1 MGKIIILLIVSAQLL
16 IAQNPVE
23 MINDHCKSKYGQ
35 QFKELI
41 YVSIKNQKLYHI
53 SDNTINDEYT
63 ISSAKKGIGNI
74 RNSDKTPIGL
84 HYIKEKYGQKT
95 PINGRMIARKF
106 EGLIATIYQDTS
118 SSKTD
123 DITSRILW
131 LAGLEE
137 GINKGGNVD
146 SYQRYIYIHGT
157 SEEGKL
163 GTPASHGCIRM
174 SNLDVINLFDKV
186 KEGTKVLILDK

>member
-23 MINDHCKSKYGQ
+23 MINNHCKSKYGQ

-53 SDNTINDEYT
+53 SDNTINNEYT

>member
-1 MGKIIILLIVSAQLL
+1 MGKIIILIIVSAQLL

>member
-1 MGKIIILLIVSAQLL
+1 MGKTILLILTSIQLL
-16 IAQNPVE
+16 FAQSPIE
-23 MINDHCKSKYGQ
+23 IINKHCQSVYGQ
-35 QFKELI
+35 EFNEMI

-53 SDNTINDEYT
+53 SDNAILDEYT
-63 ISSAKKGIGNI
+63 ISSAKKGVGNI
-74 RNSDKTPIGL
+74 RNSDKTPTGL
-84 HYIKEKYGQKT
+84 HVVKEKYGQNT
-95 PINGRMIARKF
+95 PKNGRMIARKF
-106 EGLIATIYQDTS
+106 NGLLATIYQDTT

-137 GINKGGNVD
+137 GINKGGKVD

-174 SNLDVINLFDKV
+174 SNLDVINLFKKV
-186 KEGTKVLILDK
+186 KVGTKVLILDK

>member
-23 MINDHCKSKYGQ
+23 MINNHCKSKYGQ

-106 EGLIATIYQDTS
+106 EGLIATIYQDTN

>member
-16 IAQNPVE
+16 IAQNTVE

-146 SYQRYIYIHGT
+146 SYLRYIYIHGT

>member
-95 PINGRMIARKF
+95 SINGRMIARKF

-163 GTPASHGCIRM
+163 GNPASHGCIRM

>member
-53 SDNTINDEYT
+53 SDNTINNEYT

-163 GTPASHGCIRM
+163 GNPASHGCIRM
-174 SNLDVINLFDKV
+174 SNLDVIDLFDKV

>member
-53 SDNTINDEYT
+53 SDNTINNEYT

-163 GTPASHGCIRM
+163 GNPASHGCIRM

>member
-1 MGKIIILLIVSAQLL
+1 MGKIIILIIVSAQLL

-95 PINGRMIARKF
+95 SINGRMIARKF

>member
-1 MGKIIILLIVSAQLL
+1 MGKIIILLIVNAQLL

-53 SDNTINDEYT
+53 SDNTINNKYT

-95 PINGRMIARKF
+95 PVNGRMIARKF

>member
-23 MINDHCKSKYGQ
+23 MINDHCKSKYGK

-95 PINGRMIARKF
+95 SINGRMIARKF

>member
-1 MGKIIILLIVSAQLL
+1 MGKTILLILTSIQILFAQSP
-16 IAQNPVE
+16 IE
-23 MINDHCKSKYGQ
+23 MINKHCQSVYGQ
-35 QFKELI
+35 EFNEMI

-53 SDNTINDEYT
+53 SDNAILDEYT
-63 ISSAKKGIGNI
+63 ISSAKKGVGNI
-74 RNSDKTPIGL
+74 RNSDKTPTGL
-84 HYIKEKYGQKT
+84 HVVKEKYGQNT
-95 PINGRMIARKF
+95 PKNGRMIARKF
-106 EGLIATIYQDTS
+106 NGLLATIYQDTT

-137 GINKGGNVD
+137 GINKGGKVD

-174 SNLDVINLFDKV
+174 SNLDVINLFKKV
-186 KEGTKVLILDK
+186 KVGTKVLILDK

>member
-1 MGKIIILLIVSAQLL
+1 MGKTILLILTSIQLL
-16 IAQNPVE
+16 FAQSPIE
-23 MINDHCKSKYGQ
+23 IINKHCQSVYGQ
-35 QFKELI
+35 EFNKMI
-41 YVSIKNQKLYHI
+41 YVCIKNQKLYHI
-53 SDNTINDEYT
+53 SDNAILDEYT
-63 ISSAKKGIGNI
+63 ISSAKKGVGNI
-74 RNSDKTPIGL
+74 RNSDKTPTGL
-84 HYIKEKYGQKT
+84 HVVKEKYGQNT
-95 PINGRMIARKF
+95 PKNGRMIARKF
-106 EGLIATIYQDTS
+106 NGLLATIYQDTT

-137 GINKGGNVD
+137 GINKGGKVD

-174 SNLDVINLFDKV
+174 SNLDVINLFKKV
-186 KEGTKVLILDK
+186 KVGTKVLILDK

>member
-53 SDNTINDEYT
+53 SENTNNDEYT

>member
-16 IAQNPVE
+16 IAQNTVE

-106 EGLIATIYQDTS
+106 KGLMATIYQDTS

-146 SYQRYIYIHGT
+146 SYLRYIYIHGT

>member
-53 SDNTINDEYT
+53 SENTNNDEYT

-163 GTPASHGCIRM
+163 GNPASHGCIRM

>member
-1 MGKIIILLIVSAQLL
+1 MGKIITLLIASAQLL
-16 IAQNPVE
+16 FAQNPVE
-23 MINDHCKSKYGQ
+23 MINNHCRSNYGQ

-41 YVSIKNQKLYHI
+41 YVSIKKQKLYHI
-53 SDNTINDEYT
+53 SDNTIIDEYT
-63 ISSAKKGIGNI
+63 ISSSEKGIGNI
-74 RNSDKTPIGL
+74 RNSDKTPTGL
-84 HYIKEKYGQKT
+84 HFIKEKYGQKT

-174 SNLDVINLFDKV
+174 SNLDVIDLFDKV

>member
-53 SDNTINDEYT
+53 SDNTINDKYT

-163 GTPASHGCIRM
+163 GTPTSHGCIRM